1 VTEPKPIRDYQPR
14 ESRLLAEYVAATWPN
29 ALVKLHCRLGP
40 PVTNETGQFQSQEEL
55 NLLGGAF
62 RRWAD
67 AVIVEP
73 TRVIVLEAK
82 MVLHPAV
89 IGQLELYLE
98 LVPRT
103 PELAPFLDRPAVGM
117 IVCGQPDPATV
128 SLATRRGYTVATF
141 RPAWFDEWL
150 AVLRRRERRAPTQEV
165 YADQTKPPV
174 E

>member
-1 VTEPKPIRDYQPR
+1 MTEPKPTRDYQPR

-40 PVTNETGQFQSQEEL
+40 PVTNESGQFASAQEL

-73 TRVIVLEAK
+73 TRLIVLEAK
-82 MVLHPAV
+82 MVGTPAV

-103 PELAPFLDRPAVGM
+103 PELAGYLDRPLVGM
-117 IVCGQPDPATV
+117 IVFGVEDPAT
-128 SLATRRGYTVATF
+128 SALARRRGYTVATF

-150 AVLRRRERRAPTQEV
+150 QILDRRHRRAPTQVV
-165 YADQTKPPV
+165 YGDESGNPQ